1 VATMPDALRKSQPP
15 PLGEENKSVT
25 FFYCH
30 LFLLVFLRPISSFNL
45 FNKKIFFLFSSY
57 LADSSRKLTWL

>member
-1 VATMPDALRKSQPP
+1 MPDALRKSQPA

-25 FFYCH
+25 FFYWFFFA
-30 LFLLVFLRPISSFNL
+30 LFLLSTCSI
-45 FNKKIFFLFSSY
+45 KKIFFLFSSY